1 MEKLHIILTH
11 FPPLPQYGFSL
22 TFSVKLFM
30 DWVRPAPIYHK
41 RGEFFR
47 LIFFVDL
54 ARPPLPFMKFSIFC
68 QIFFIFHLFFLRI
81 FPLNVVK
88 KVN

>member
-1 MEKLHIILTH
+1 MEKLHIFLTH

-22 TFSVKLFM
+22 TFSVKVFT

-47 LIFFVDL
+47 LIFSVDL
-54 ARPPLPFMKFSIFC
+54 ARPPLPFIKFSIFC
-68 QIFFIFHLFFLRI
+68 QIFFIFHLFFYE
-81 FPLNVVK
+81 FFH
-88 KVN
+88 